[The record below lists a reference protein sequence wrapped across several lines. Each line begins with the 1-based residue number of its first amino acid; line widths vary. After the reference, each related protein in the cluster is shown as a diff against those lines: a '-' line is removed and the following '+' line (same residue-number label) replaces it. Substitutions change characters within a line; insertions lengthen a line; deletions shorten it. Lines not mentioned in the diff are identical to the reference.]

1 MKFKQITIVGTGL
14 IGGSLALAVK
24 KHKLAK
30 KIVGC
35 DRQPVLDRALQ
46 MHALDVA
53 EARPEV
59 AIQGSDVVVLAT
71 PVGGIIELIERVG
84 PLLQPSTLLTDVGST
99 KAEIV
104 RRAAMVFGTSAM
116 QRFLPGHPMAG
127 KENSGIEH
135 ADANLF
141 EGAVWIFT
149 PSTSSKSGVH
159 KHFAAL
165 IEAIGAKVLWMEPD
179 RHDRLCAWISHLP
192 QMVSTAMAT
201 TLLEEFGSSVELRE
215 IGGRALREMT
225 RIAASPYSMWRDIA
239 HTNAPNIQEALLR
252 LEQRLAHLREN
263 LKTPELRA
271 EFERANSFQK
281 AYSPRRHRGT
291 EK

>member
-46 MHALDVA
+46 LHAIDLA
-53 EARPEV
+53 EARPEA
-59 AIQGSDVVVLAT
+59 AIKGSDVVVLAT

-104 RRAAMVFGTSAM
+104 RRAAMVFGASAT

-127 KENSGIEH
+127 TENSGIEH

-141 EGAVWIFT
+141 QGAVWIFT
-149 PSTSSKSGVH
+149 ASASSKSAVH
-159 KHFAAL
+159 RDFAAL
-165 IEAIGAKVLWMEPD
+165 VEAIGAKVLWMEPD

-225 RIAASPYSMWRDIA
+225 RIAASPYSMWRDVA
-239 HTNAPNIQEALLR
+239 HTNAPNIEEAMHR
-252 LEQRLAHLREN
+252 LEQRLAYIREN
-263 LKTPELRA
+263 LKAPELRA
-271 EFERANSFQK
+271 EFEHANSFERARK
-281 AYSPRRHRGT
+281 P
-291 EK
+291 